1 MHRVEVSEM
10 SAGMKALKPEII
22 EPDEVTRIYTQIETV
37 YVYGNLR
44 NICTTGNFRKCF
56 CNIIK

>member
-1 MHRVEVSEM
+1 M
-10 SAGMKALKPEII
+10 SAGMKALKPKII
-22 EPDEVTRIYTQIETV
+22 EPDEVTRIYTQIET
-37 YVYGNLR
+37 VYGNLR